1 MAYAAMDGRRGSG
14 ICNILKK
21 RETIWALALFLAAA
35 AIGGVLFYNGRY
47 RGGEADS
54 HKPLK
59 FGATYMTMNNPYFTA
74 LNESI
79 REVVEANGDILITRD
94 PAQDQKRQNAQ
105 IQEML
110 DEGVAGIFVNPVD
123 WEEITPALQ
132 ACQEAEVPV
141 FNVDTDVKERQY
153 AAAVIQSDNY
163 QAGVQCAKDMMSKT
177 ESARIVIMDHYNIRS
192 TIQRV
197 QGFLD
202 TIEGHPEYQVVEARS
217 TTSEL
222 EVAMEVM
229 KQILDT
235 DLKFDVVL
243 GGNDPTALGALA
255 ALQMRH
261 VEDRVMIYGID
272 GSPDSK
278 AMIQQGYMEGTSAQ
292 KPIRMGRISAR
303 AAYDYLDGKE
313 IKKDI
318 TVEVTLI
325 TRDNLD
331 GFDVDGWQ

>member
-1 MAYAAMDGRRGSG
+1 MIDHNR
-14 ICNILKK
+14 LKK
-21 RETIWALALFLAAA
+21 KGSLAGIMLLAAV
-35 AIGGVLFYNGRY
+35 ILVCGLIFGRSF
-47 RGGEADS
+47 RGEEADS
-54 HKPLK
+54 HRPLR

-94 PAQDQKRQNAQ
+94 PAQDQERQNAQ

-123 WEEITPALQ
+123 WDEITPALR
-132 ACQEAEVPV
+132 ACQEAGVPV
-141 FNVDTDVKERQY
+141 FNVDTDVKEPQY
-153 AAAVIQSDNY
+153 VATVIQSDNY
-163 QAGVQCAKDMMSKT
+163 QAGVQCARDMMAKR
-177 ESARIVIMDHYNIRS
+177 ESARIVIMEHYNIRS
-192 TIQRV
+192 TVQRV

-202 TIEGHPEYQVVEARS
+202 TIGGHPQYQVVEEKS

-235 DLKFDVVL
+235 DLEFDVVL

-261 VEDRVMIYGID
+261 VDGVMIYGID
-272 GSPDSK
+272 GSPDCK
-278 AMIQQGYMEGTSAQ
+278 AMIQQGYIEGTSAQ
-292 KPIRMGRISAR
+292 RPIRMGRTSAQ
-303 AAYDYLDGKE
+303 AAYDYLAGKE
-313 IKKDI
+313 IPKEI
-318 TVEVTLI
+318 TVEVTLV
-325 TRDNLD
+325 TKENLD
-331 GFDVDGWQ
+331 EFDIDGWQ

>member
-1 MAYAAMDGRRGSG
+1 ME
-14 ICNILKK
+14 IKK
-21 RETIWALALFLAAA
+21 RYFLLSLTVIFTAA
-35 AIGGVLFYNGRY
+35 AIIAAAIYPKNRQHTKP
-47 RGGEADS
+47 AA

-79 REVVEANGDILITRD
+79 REVVESNGDILITRD
-94 PAQDQKRQNAQ
+94 PAQNQERQNAQ

-123 WEEITPALQ
+123 WEVITPALK
-132 ACQEAEVPV
+132 ACQEAKVPV
-141 FNVDTDVKERQY
+141 FNVDTDVRDQQY
-153 AAAVIQSDNY
+153 VATTIQSNNY
-163 QAGVQCAKDMMSKT
+163 QAGVQCAQDMMSKLD
-177 ESARIVIMDHYNIRS
+177 SARIVIMNHFNIRS
-192 TIQRV
+192 TTQRV

-202 TIEGHPEYQVVEARS
+202 TIKKHPQYQVVRKVT

-222 EVAMEVM
+222 EVAMDAM

-235 DLKFDVVL
+235 NLKFDVVL

-255 ALQMRH
+255 ALQMKH
-261 VEDRVMIYGID
+261 VEPRVMIYGID
-272 GSPDSK
+272 GSPDGK
-278 AMIQQGYMEGTSAQ
+278 AMIQQGYLEGTSAQ
-292 KPIRMGRISAR
+292 KPVRMGQISAK

-313 IKKDI
+313 IRKQI

-325 TRDNLD
+325 TRENLAE
-331 GFDVDGWQ
+331 FDIDGWQ

>member
-1 MAYAAMDGRRGSG
+1 MVVVGAVCGRR
-14 ICNILKK
+14 
-21 RETIWALALFLAAA
+21 
-35 AIGGVLFYNGRY
+35 YQ
-47 RGGEADS
+47 GEKADS
-54 HKPLK
+54 HRPLK

-94 PAQDQKRQNAQ
+94 PAQDQERQNAQ

-110 DEGVAGIFVNPVD
+110 DEGVAGIFANPVD
-123 WEEITPALQ
+123 WEEIMPALQ
-132 ACQEAEVPV
+132 ACREAGVPV
-141 FNVDTDVKERQY
+141 FNVDTDVKDPKY
-153 AAAVIQSDNY
+153 VVTVIQSDNY
-163 QAGVQCAKDMMSKT
+163 QAGVQCARDMMSKR
-177 ESARIVIMDHYNIRS
+177 ESARIVIMNHYNIRS

-202 TIEGHPEYQVVEARS
+202 TIEGHPQYQVVEEKS

-235 DLKFDVVL
+235 DLEFDVVL

-261 VEDRVMIYGID
+261 VNGVMIYGID
-272 GSPDSK
+272 GSPDCK
-278 AMIQQGYMEGTSAQ
+278 AMIQQGYIEGTSAQ
-292 KPIRMGRISAR
+292 RPIRMGRTSAQ
-303 AAYDYLDGKE
+303 AAYDYLAGKE
-313 IKKDI
+313 IPKDI
-318 TVEVTLI
+318 TVEVTLV
-325 TRDNLD
+325 TRENLD
-331 GFDVDGWQ
+331 EFDIDGWQ

>member
-1 MAYAAMDGRRGSG
+1 MK
-14 ICNILKK
+14 KK
-21 RETIWALALFLAAA
+21 RFFIFFLALFLVSAVLAGGIAYHRGHRAA
-35 AIGGVLFYNGRY
+35 G
-47 RGGEADS
+47 ADS

-79 REVVEANGDILITRD
+79 REEVEANGDILITRD
-94 PAQDQKRQNAQ
+94 PAQDQERQNAQ

-123 WEEITPALQ
+123 WVEITPALQ

-141 FNVDTDVKERQY
+141 FNVDTDVKDTQY
-153 AAAVIQSDNY
+153 VATVIQSDNY
-163 QAGVQCAKDMMSKT
+163 QAGVQCARDLMAKRD
-177 ESARIVIMDHYNIRS
+177 SARIVVMNHYNIRS
-192 TIQRV
+192 TLQRV
-197 QGFLD
+197 QGFMD
-202 TIEGHPEYQVVEARS
+202 TIEGHPAYQVVEEKS
-217 TTSEL
+217 TTSEF
-222 EVAMEVM
+222 EVSMEVM
-229 KQILDT
+229 RQILDT
-235 DLKFDVVL
+235 GLRFDVVL

-261 VEDRVMIYGID
+261 VAERVMIYGID

-292 KPIRMGRISAR
+292 KPIQMGRISAQ
-303 AAYDYLDGKE
+303 AAYDYLEGKKIE
-313 IKKDI
+313 KDI

-325 TRDNLD
+325 TRENLEE
-331 GFDVDGWQ
+331 FDVDGWQ

>member
-1 MAYAAMDGRRGSG
+1 MGQ
-14 ICNILKK
+14 KK
-21 RETIWALALFLAAA
+21 RLFIWIFVLALAAA
-35 AIGGVLFYNGRY
+35 ISGGAFYGTKR
-47 RGGEADS
+47 RSEGADS

-79 REVVEANGDILITRD
+79 REVVESNGDILITRD

-123 WEEITPALQ
+123 WEEITPALK
-132 ACQEAEVPV
+132 ACQAARVPL
-141 FNVDTDVKERQY
+141 FNVDTDVKEPQY
-153 AAAVIQSDNY
+153 VATSIQSDNY
-163 QAGVQCAKDMMSKT
+163 QAGVQCARDMMAKRD
-177 ESARIVIMDHYNIRS
+177 SARIVIMNHYNIRS

-202 TIEGHPEYQVVEARS
+202 TIEGHSAYQVVEEKS

-235 DLKFDVVL
+235 DLEFDVVL

-292 KPIRMGRISAR
+292 RPIRMGRISAQ
-303 AAYDYLDGKE
+303 AAYDYLAGKKV
-313 IKKDI
+313 KKNI

-331 GFDVDGWQ
+331 EFDVDGWQ